1 MDFGPHQDNQGGKQS
16 HFLESYFNRRNARM
30 DPNADFNNIDR
41 DWRTRWKSIQTLS
54 ENDGK
59 LDLYRNPDFRKAKY
73 NIFRRITRAPM
84 DWVEFNLLS
93 KWYPDW
99 RMARGARG
107 ACQILFGVTAVVY
120 YISYYSRY
128 CANDWQTF
136 YGWKSFTERPPVYP
150 GSTEWPNCQSYER
163 TEKHEYAAYNFDI
176 EKDTKILTSTPLR
189 YS

>member
-128 CANDWQTF
+128 CANDWQTVSIF
-136 YGWKSFTERPPVYP
+136 HFIILCV
-150 GSTEWPNCQSYER
+150 
-163 TEKHEYAAYNFDI
+163 FDP
-176 EKDTKILTSTPLR
+176 TGL
-189 YS
+189 